1 MANKVA
7 PTLLATTLAVALLL
21 TACGAPPT
29 ASKLAPRAAGAAE
42 RPVLTAKNAYAEAP
56 SEIVIATEGPAGA
69 RPKLP
74 VGRYLDSF
82 SFAGAT
88 YHLVDVGQKSLLQR
102 ALNAL
107 RGQGLRY
114 TEPNPMVYA
123 LGMTRQTGSPDD
135 EFYPLQY
142 GHVQKDVPT
151 AWRRSSGDPAVMVAV
166 VDTGVDYTHPDL
178 KARVVMGPDV
188 AFRPGRIFNRKDK
201 DGPMDDNGHGT
212 HCAGIIG
219 AIANNSIGIAG
230 VAPDSK
236 IMAVK
241 VLGGRGGG
249 TSYDVMKGVAHAI
262 TNGAKIV
269 NMSLGGEATTSV
281 ERKFYEAAVQSGALI
296 VAAAG
301 NSADAVGFP
310 AAYPGVLSVGATDS
324 GGLLARFSNHDASMG
339 VTAPGVGIL
348 STMPGNT
355 YAKMSGTSMA
365 APFVAGV
372 AALVWSRHPDWNAQ
386 QVKEQIERT
395 ATDRG
400 APGVDPTYGHGE
412 VNVMRALGD

>member
-1 MANKVA
+1 MAKTVGIRVVA
-7 PTLLATTLAVALLL
+7 PALAASLLLA
-21 TACGAPPT
+21 ACGTLPAAVRPT
-29 ASKLAPRAAGAAE
+29 VRGATMTE
-42 RPVLTAKNAYAEAP
+42 RPVLQVKSAFAEAP
-56 SEIVIATEGPAGA
+56 SEIVVAVDGPPEL
-69 RPKLP
+69 RPP
-74 VGRYLDSF
+74 QNVGKYIDSF
-82 SFAGAT
+82 SFRGTT
-88 YHLVDVGQKSLLQR
+88 YHLLDVGQKNLIQR
-102 ALNAL
+102 ALAAL
-107 RGQGLRY
+107 RDRGLRHAD
-114 TEPNPMVYA
+114 PNPMVYA
-123 LGMTRQTGSPDD
+123 ISSTRQSGTPDD
-135 EFYPLQY
+135 EFYALQY
-142 GHVQKDVPT
+142 GLVQKDVPT
-151 AWRRSSGDPAVMVAV
+151 VWRKSSGDPAVTVAV
-166 VDTGVDYTHPDL
+166 VDTGVDYSHPDL
-178 KARVVMGPDV
+178 KDRVVLGPDL
-188 AFRPGRIFNRKDK
+188 AFRAGRIFNRKDK

-212 HCAGIIG
+212 HCAGII
-219 AIANNSIGIAG
+219 AATANNKLGIAG
-230 VAPDSK
+230 VAPDSRV
-236 IMAVK
+236 MAVK
-241 VLGGRGGG
+241 VLSGKGGG

-262 TNGAKIV
+262 THGAKIV

-281 ERKFYEAAVQSGALI
+281 ERKFYDAAVQSGALI

-324 GGLLARFSNHDASMG
+324 GGNLARFSNHDATMS

-400 APGVDPTYGHGE
+400 PAGVDAMYGHGE
-412 VNVMRALGD
+412 VNVLRAVAD